1 MTKAEKIDL
10 SDISN
15 ELSFLLFILREA
27 KERDEQ
33 RMREYAS
40 KTKWDSFI
48 QLALHHRVYPIVYS
62 KLSQIRS
69 SCIPAD
75 VMETLRYHYNANV
88 LKMMQLTREMNTICG
103 RLSASGIRTLILKGP
118 VLAVQLYGDMA
129 HRTSKDLDILID
141 IEDLESA
148 EEVMAQLGY
157 EAEDKPT
164 AKPNWKTKTHHLSFW
179 HKENAVQVE
188 VHWRINPYSGGGTHS
203 FQQLWGRKNTVD
215 IMNLSFHCLGNED
228 LLYYL
233 ADHGARHAWFR
244 LRWLVDIDR
253 LIPRLNVDELL
264 VYLRKHGG
272 QSFAGQAF
280 LLSEQLLHSKL
291 PSSMDGLTNSKKT
304 IRLARTSL
312 FFLKRIVKLNPVPE
326 KSVVWPYFRYS
337 LSLMTGRQ
345 RARYLLNHLEPN
357 GKDMSQLPLYK
368 PLHFLYFPLRP
379 FLWFWRHIINN

>member
-1 MTKAEKIDL
+1 MMKAEKIDL

-27 KERDEQ
+27 GEWDER
-33 RMREYAS
+33 RARVYAS

-48 QLALHHRVYPIVYS
+48 QLTLHHRVYPNVYL
-62 KLSQIRS
+62 KLSQNRS

-75 VMETLRYHYNANV
+75 VMETLRYHYNANLV
-88 LKMMQLTREMNTICG
+88 KMMQLTREMNTICG
-103 RLSASGIRTLILKGP
+103 QLAGGGIRTLILKGP

-129 HRTSKDLDILID
+129 HRTSKDLDILMD
-141 IEDLESA
+141 AEDVERA

-164 AKPNWKTKTHHLSFW
+164 AKPDWKKKTHHLSFR
-179 HKENAVQVE
+179 HKEHAVQVE
-188 VHWRINPYSGGGTHS
+188 VHWRLNPYSRDTHS
-203 FQQLWGRKNTVD
+203 FHQLWERRNTVE
-215 IMNLSFHCLGNED
+215 IKNLSFHCLGNED

-244 LRWLVDIDR
+244 LRWLEDIDR
-253 LIPRLNVDELL
+253 LIPRLNGDDMLA
-264 VYLRKHGG
+264 YLRKHGG
-272 QSFAGQAF
+272 QSFAGQA
-280 LLSEQLLHSKL
+280 LLLAEELFESKI
-291 PSSMDGLTNSKKT
+291 PSAMTGLTKHKKS

-312 FFLKRIVKLNPVPE
+312 FFMKRIVKLNPVPE

-345 RARYLLNHLEPN
+345 RARYLLHHLEPN
-357 GKDMSQLPLYK
+357 VKDMSQLPLYK
-368 PLHFLYFPLRP
+368 PLHFLYLPLRP

>member
-1 MTKAEKIDL
+1 MMKAENIDL

-27 KERDEQ
+27 GDWDER

-40 KTKWDSFI
+40 TTKWDSFI
-48 QLALHHRVYPIVYS
+48 QLTLHHRVFPNVYL
-62 KLSQIRS
+62 KLSRHQS

-88 LKMMQLTREMNTICG
+88 LKMMQLTRELNTISG
-103 RLSASGIRTLILKGP
+103 QLAGDGIRTLILKGP

-129 HRTSKDLDILID
+129 HRTSKDLDILMD
-141 IEDLESA
+141 AEDVERA
-148 EEVMAQLGY
+148 EEVMARLGY
-157 EAEDKPT
+157 MAEDKPT
-164 AKPNWKTKTHHLSFW
+164 AKPNWKSKTHHLSFR
-179 HKENAVQVE
+179 HKEHDVQVE
-188 VHWRINPYSGGGTHS
+188 IHWRLNPYSSGTHS
-203 FQQLWGRKNTVD
+203 FHQLWERRNTVE

-228 LLYYL
+228 LLHYL

-244 LRWLVDIDR
+244 LRWLADIDR
-253 LIPRLNVDELL
+253 LIPRLNGEDMLA
-264 VYLRKHGG
+264 YLRKHGG

-280 LLSEQLLHSKL
+280 LLAEQLFDSRI
-291 PSSMDGLTNSKKT
+291 PSSMSGLTKHKKS

-312 FFLKRIVKLNPVPE
+312 FFMKRIVKLNPVPE

-345 RARYLLNHLEPN
+345 RARYLLHHLEPN
-357 GKDMSQLPLYK
+357 REDMSQLPLYR
-368 PLHFLYFPLRP
+368 PLHFLYLPLRP